1 MLNEN
6 LSYVDL
12 IKKLQ
17 NKTDNIRNVCVLA
30 HVDHG
35 KKIKKKSKEINQN
48 ILK

>member
-6 LSYVDL
+6 IPYIEI

-17 NKTDNIRNVCVLA
+17 HKIENIRNVCVLA

-35 KKIKKKSKEINQN
+35 N
-48 ILK
+48 LKF

>member
-6 LSYVDL
+6 LSYIDI

-17 NKTDNIRNVCVLA
+17 HKTENIRNVCVLA

-35 KKIKKKSKEINQN
+35 KKYILNWKE
-48 ILK
+48 KPV